1 MFPKTNE
8 DKMNALKITAAAFVS
23 HKPIIR
29 FCDNTGKRLSEEQM
43 KAQENSPYAGRVT
56 IEILAGGR
64 KLLEFNVAVFRG
76 KSEMYAK
83 LPEENAGAAG
93 YRPAFLMHEN
103 DIEQIKKLAIRT
115 IRTEKIEQVEL

>member
-1 MFPKTNE
+1 M
-8 DKMNALKITAAAFVS
+8 S
-23 HKPIIR
+23 HQPIIR
-29 FCDNTGKRLSEEQM
+29 FSDNTGQRLREEQM
-43 KAQENSPYAGRVT
+43 KAQDTSPYAGRVT

-93 YRPAFLMHEN
+93 YRQAILMNEN
-103 DIEQIKKLAIRT
+103 DIEQIKKLALRT
-115 IRTEKIEQVEL
+115 IRTEKNEQVEL

>member
-1 MFPKTNE
+1 
-8 DKMNALKITAAAFVS
+8 MNALKITAAAFVS

-29 FCDNTGKRLSEEQM
+29 FCDHTGKHLSEEQM
-43 KAQENSPYAGRVT
+43 KAQGNSPYAGRVT

-83 LPEENAGAAG
+83 LPKENAGAAG

-103 DIEQIKKLAIRT
+103 DIEQIKKLALRT
-115 IRTEKIEQVEL
+115 IRTEKNEQVEL